1 LPTGYSGTKEAEASG
16 SKEWRKDMF
25 KKFSSGLLIIILI
38 VLLGIYGAVRFAPS
52 KERTFREKVLTF
64 NPDIITGINIK
75 NPGKPAVELELTGGD
90 WTVNE
95 DGVPSPADSNA
106 VIGILKQL
114 SDLPTKRFAGKG
126 HEVWKKYEV
135 TDSTATLVTLSSGEE
150 EVAKILVGKFSY
162 SMPQDQQQQQYRQ
175 QQGDMTTFVRLA
187 DEKEVYAVDGF
198 LKMIFNRDAS
208 QFKPKIPQSTN

>member
-1 LPTGYSGTKEAEASG
+1 
-16 SKEWRKDMF
+16 MF
-25 KKFSSGLLIIILI
+25 KKFSSGVLIIILI

-52 KERTFREKVLTF
+52 KERTFRDKVLTF
-64 NPDIITGINIK
+64 DPEVITGINIK
-75 NPGKPAVELELTGGD
+75 NPGKPAVDLELTGGT
-90 WTVNE
+90 WTVND
-95 DGVPSPADSNA
+95 DGGQSPADSNA

-126 HEVWKKYEV
+126 NEVWKKYEV
-135 TDSTATLVTLSSGEE
+135 TDSAATLVTLTSGEE

-187 DEKEVYAVDGF
+187 EEKEVYAVDGF
-198 LKMIFNRDAS
+198 LKMNFNRDAS
-208 QFKPKIPQSTN
+208 QFKAKIPEPSH